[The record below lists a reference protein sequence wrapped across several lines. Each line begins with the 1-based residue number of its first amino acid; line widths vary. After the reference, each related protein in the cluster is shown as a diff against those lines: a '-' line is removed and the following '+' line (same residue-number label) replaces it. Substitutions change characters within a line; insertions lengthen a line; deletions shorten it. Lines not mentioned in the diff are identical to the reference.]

1 MMALCML
8 LAAVAALI
16 LPSAYGAGDSVVVRF
31 DAKPKPDVK
40 TLFAASADIS
50 NAAGKWQFGVK
61 NLRAHGNAPRRFS
74 FATGNGRQ
82 NGFSGLISS
91 VALEVNGIPW
101 EKLLVHERGV
111 RQWSPPGD
119 RRGVEMFFNFDGVP
133 VRVRASMAPGSPTLD
148 FEITPSTRGQM
159 APTSMVVR
167 VSSIPSFLDCGS
179 GKPTRF
185 FGYRRQVRTE
195 KRRIGPVKSGKFALD
210 AGERVFVMED
220 ADYDGAS
227 EGRGQGPSAV
237 LLADATPGFAHVN
250 DSWTVDM
257 RFTPDPSKTFRFSL
271 LEWPEKRVSN
281 ADFEREAAVFATRLP

>member
-101 EKLLVHERGV
+101 EKLLVRERGV
-111 RQWSPPGD
+111 RQWNPPGD
-119 RRGVEMFFNFDGVP
+119 RRGVEMFFNF
-133 VRVRASMAPGSPTLD
+133 VRNKMGEPRDYSGSSLTMRINTNLAM
-148 FEITPSTRGQM
+148 FGM
-159 APTSMVVR
+159 
-167 VSSIPSFLDCGS
+167 L
-179 GKPTRF
+179 RF
-185 FGYRRQVRTE
+185 G
-195 KRRIGPVKSGKFALD
+195 
-210 AGERVFVMED
+210 
-220 ADYDGAS
+220 
-227 EGRGQGPSAV
+227 GRG
-237 LLADATPGFAHVN
+237 D
-250 DSWTVDM
+250 
-257 RFTPDPSKTFRFSL
+257 
-271 LEWPEKRVSN
+271 
-281 ADFEREAAVFATRLP
+281 